1 PGAKRVGIAK
11 GAAGA
16 RRGDSHSWAR
26 DACPD
31 GRGASESTFGRAP
44 TQEGNHGVPCEA
56 SPDILTRAHSGL
68 LGFESHSLRRFE
80 FFPEG
85 GLVLILGDELPGVKR
100 DACRP
105 FVEFGALLREII
117 EDAAVRAVV
126 GAQPDAI
133 RRFNGVQ
140 GGSQRQRECRADGD
154 FHLRFDDLPL
164 YWLSCCG
171 LDGGSGWQH
180 FLTVGEGL
188 YGPPARELQ
197 NVRVWALPREH
208 RKGAPLQVTC
218 SA

>member
-1 PGAKRVGIAK
+1 
-11 GAAGA
+11 
-16 RRGDSHSWAR
+16 
-26 DACPD
+26 PD

-140 GGSQRQRECRADGD
+140 GASQRQRERRADDAQDSESETYIALAIRVNVCRRGGP
-154 FHLRFDDLPL
+154 LRP
-164 YWLSCCG
+164 SRAG
-171 LDGGSGWQH
+171 A
-180 FLTVGEGL
+180 T
-188 YGPPARELQ
+188 
-197 NVRVWALPREH
+197 NVRVWVLPREH